1 MKQVNIPK
9 LGFGTWGFSGDSYG
23 KIDKK
28 KSIKLL
34 EYAYKNNIK
43 FIDTAASYG
52 NGKVEKIIGEFLLKK
67 KINRSK
73 LIISSKGGLYIIK
86 KNIKEGQNFSPKF
99 IEKSINQSLFRLKTD
114 YLDIFFL
121 HSPKKKFYDY
131 KKTFKKLKELKKK
144 GIIKNYGVSPSTPED
159 ALYFIKNYKIDYI
172 QTNFNLLDQ
181 RIIDNG
187 LMKLAKIKKI
197 KIIARTP
204 LVFGFLSNKINIKKL
219 KKDKN
224 DHRSFWSIEQLKKW
238 KNSNVLFNKIRGR
251 NSFALLALNY
261 CLSYPQIRYAI
272 PGMMKIKEINEN
284 LKVLKMKR
292 LNNSTKFKIRNIYKQ
307 NEFIIKKRKS
317 IY

>member
-9 LGFGTWGFSGDSYG
+9 LGFGTRGFSGTLWENRQ
-23 KIDKK
+23 K

-187 LMKLAKIKKI
+187 LRNLLKKKI

-204 LVFGFLSNKINIKKL
+204 LVFDFYPIKL
-219 KKDKN
+219 TL
-224 DHRSFWSIEQLKKW
+224 RS
-238 KNSNVLFNKIRGR
+238 
-251 NSFALLALNY
+251 
-261 CLSYPQIRYAI
+261 
-272 PGMMKIKEINEN
+272 
-284 LKVLKMKR
+284 
-292 LNNSTKFKIRNIYKQ
+292 
-307 NEFIIKKRKS
+307 
-317 IY
+317 